1 MQAPATGGS
10 FLLPAA
16 ALVVVRPHSG
26 HSDKRATVQVQMLPA
41 TGTEA
46 KCTDAAS
53 YRTEAKCRNRKSDTD
68 RIAAITGHNDDSM
81 GKFSYSG

>member
-10 FLLPAA
+10 FLLLPPGWSWYARTAA
-16 ALVVVRPHSG
+16 IQN
-26 HSDKRATVQVQMLPA
+26 KRATVQVPMLPA

-46 KCTDAAS
+46 KCNDAAS

-68 RIAAITGHNDDSM
+68 GIAAITGHNDDSM